1 MRQKYP
7 RTCLEKSR
15 ANQTF
20 YTANGTN
27 VHFRSKTQWLI
38 TLVIY
43 GKLEELDI
51 YETQIQI
58 LVLLRCLQ
66 LQF

>member
-1 MRQKYP
+1 MRQKDP

-27 VHFRSKTQWLI
+27 VHFRSKTQWL
-38 TLVIY
+38 
-43 GKLEELDI
+43 K
-51 YETQIQI
+51 
-58 LVLLRCLQ
+58 
-66 LQF
+66 